1 MKKLLYVMA
10 SLAVLFTGCTRELES
25 RLTQVESR
33 LAKVEEQVKEL
44 NSQVSLI
51 QNLING
57 KYFIQSAA
65 ELPDG
70 SGYKLVLVDK
80 DGNVTEKT
88 VLNGKDGKTGKD
100 GVSPVVSVK
109 QDTDGNYYWTLN
121 GEWLLVDGKKVRA
134 NGTDGKDGENGKD
147 GVNAPSTEFKVEN
160 GKWYV
165 KIGDGAWTYVGEA
178 VTEVTGPIVA
188 VDASADDVVVI
199 TLADN
204 TVLELPKASVAV
216 KLQIL
221 VDDTAFASVKAGQ
234 TQSTEYEV
242 KVPAGVTY
250 TLDSYEPENWKVTLS
265 EPKDNK
271 GIVSISVPATG
282 KSAKV
287 LLIAN
292 GSDGSSYAKVL
303 HVGVEEGEP
312 EEETPVVLQE
322 LVDASAGSIDLP
334 AGAAEVTFSAD
345 WLTLSGGK
353 LLVAANDTYDSRL
366 GVVSFKVG
374 EKSYTLTVMQAQK
387 DAIVLTD
394 NTIAVGADGETVPFV
409 IKANVAVE
417 AVTDVDWITVAPA
430 TKGLEEK
437 PYTVTVAA
445 NESTEAREGKITFS
459 SGDLQQVVAVSQ
471 EGAEVIV
478 PPMPVTGDYVLLT
491 DASELQEGDEL
502 IFVNQARNYAMGAQ
516 SGTYRSRVAVTVT
529 DDTISE
535 PGDDVVIVT
544 LEGEEG
550 AWNLKVADG
559 YLAAQSSA
567 KNQLVTI
574 ASVTDYA
581 TWTISIT
588 DAGLATVKAAAGA
601 RNQLLYNSQNGSQRF
616 CCYANTGNN
625 TKEVLI
631 FRKAAT
637 PAEPV
642 TQYNELGLYLGKQ
655 QRLYTAGTDQYVRSY
670 NGNALQFVLL
680 EPAAKE
686 QVKLSGFTTGLKPG
700 DAVTVSVD
708 WKKGKTQ
715 VLDKEYSMTVLKD
728 ESGKLWIGDA
738 KGRGFI
744 IRK

>member
-1 MKKLLYVMA
+1 MA
-10 SLAVLFTGCTRELES
+10 SLALLAGCTRELES
-25 RLTQVESR
+25 RLSDVESR
-33 LAKVEEQVKEL
+33 LAKVEDQVKEL

-51 QNLING
+51 QQLLNG
-57 KYFIQSAA
+57 KYFIQSAEA
-65 ELPDG
+65 LSDG

-121 GEWLLVDGKKVRA
+121 GEWLLVGGEKVRA
-134 NGTDGKDGENGKD
+134 NGVDGTDGKDGKD
-147 GVNAPSTEFKVEN
+147 APATQFKVEN

-165 KIGDGAWTYVGEA
+165 KFGDGAWMYVGEA

-188 VDASADDVVVI
+188 IDASADDVVKI

-204 TVLELPKASVAV
+204 TVLEVPKASVAV

-221 VDDTAFASVKAGQ
+221 VDAAAFASVKAGQ

-250 TLDSYEPENWKVTLS
+250 TLDSYEPENWKVTIS

-271 GIVSISVPATG
+271 GILSISVPATG

-303 HVGVEEGEP
+303 HVGVEGSDP
-312 EEETPVVLQE
+312 EEMQVVLQE
-322 LVDASAGSIDLP
+322 MVDASAGSIDLP
-334 AGAAEVTFSAD
+334 AGAAEVVFSVD

-374 EKSYTLTVMQAQK
+374 EKSYTLAVMQAQK

-394 NTIAVGADGETVPFV
+394 NTIAVGADGATVPFV
-409 IKANVAVE
+409 VKANVAVE
-417 AVTDVDWITVAPA
+417 AVSDVDWITVTPA
-430 TKGLEEK
+430 TKGLEDK
-437 PYTVTVAA
+437 PYTVTVAV

-459 SGDLQQVVAVSQ
+459 NGELRQVVTVSQ

-502 IFVNQARNYAMGAQ
+502 IFVNQAKNYAMGAQ
-516 SGTYRSRVAVTVT
+516 NDTYRSRVAVTVE
-529 DDTISE
+529 DDSISE

-544 LEGEEG
+544 LEGAEG
-550 AWNLKVADG
+550 AWNLKVPEG

-631 FRKAAT
+631 FRKAST

-655 QRLYTAGTDQYVRSY
+655 ERVYQAGIDQYVRSY
-670 NGNALQFVLL
+670 DGSALQFVLL

>member
-1 MKKLLYVMA
+1 MA
-10 SLAVLFTGCTRELES
+10 SFALLVGCTQELES
-25 RLTQVESR
+25 RLSDVESR
-33 LAKVEEQVKEL
+33 LAKVEDQVKEL

-51 QNLING
+51 QHLLNG
-57 KYFIQSAA
+57 KYFVQSAEA
-65 ELPDG
+65 LSDG
-70 SGYKLVLVDK
+70 SGYKLVLVDR
-80 DGNVTEKT
+80 DGNMLEKT
-88 VLNGKDGKTGKD
+88 VLNGKTGKD

-109 QDTDGNYYWTLN
+109 QDIDGNYYWTLN

-134 NGTDGKDGENGKD
+134 NGTDGKDGAD
-147 GVNAPSTEFKVEN
+147 PPSTEFKVEN

-188 VDASADDVVVI
+188 IDASADDVVKI

-204 TVLELPKASVAV
+204 TVLEVPKASVAV

-221 VDDTAFASVKAGQ
+221 VDAAAFASVKAGQ

-250 TLDSYEPENWKVTLS
+250 TLDSYEPENWKVTIS

-271 GIVSISVPATG
+271 GILSISVPATG
-282 KSAKV
+282 ESAKV

-303 HVGVEEGEP
+303 HVGVEESDP
-312 EEETPVVLQE
+312 EETQVVLQE
-322 LVDASAGSIDLP
+322 MVDASAGSIDLP
-334 AGAAEVTFSAD
+334 AGAAEVVFSVD

-366 GVVSFKVG
+366 GLVSFKVG
-374 EKSYTLTVMQAQK
+374 EKSYMLAVMQAQK

-409 IKANVAVE
+409 VKANVAVE
-417 AVTDVDWITVAPA
+417 AVSDVDWITVTPA
-430 TKGLEEK
+430 TKGLEDK
-437 PYTVTVAA
+437 PYTVTVAV
-445 NESTEAREGKITFS
+445 NESTEAREGRITFS
-459 SGDLQQVVAVSQ
+459 NGELRQVVTVSQ

-502 IFVNQARNYAMGAQ
+502 IVVNQAKKYAMGTQ
-516 SGTYRSRVAVTVT
+516 NGTFRSRAAVTVT

-535 PGDDVVIVT
+535 PGDGVAIVT
-544 LEGEEG
+544 LEREEG
-550 AWNLKVADG
+550 AWNLKVSEG

-581 TWTISIT
+581 TWTISVT
-588 DAGLATVKAAAGA
+588 DTGLATVKAAAGA
-601 RNQLLYNSQNGSQRF
+601 RNQLLYNSQSGNERF
-616 CCYANTGNN
+616 SCYAAISTNA
-625 TKEVLI
+625 KEVLI
-631 FRKAAT
+631 FRKAST

-700 DAVTVSVD
+700 DAVTVFVD

-738 KGRGFI
+738 RGRGFI

>member
-1 MKKLLYVMA
+1 MA
-10 SLAVLFTGCTRELES
+10 SFALLVGCTQELES
-25 RLTQVESR
+25 RLSDVESR
-33 LAKVEEQVKEL
+33 LAKVEDQVKEL

-51 QNLING
+51 QQLLNG
-57 KYFIQSAA
+57 KYFIQSAEA
-65 ELPDG
+65 LSDG

-134 NGTDGKDGENGKD
+134 NGVDGTDGKDGKD
-147 GVNAPSTEFKVEN
+147 APATDFKVEN

-188 VDASADDVVVI
+188 IDASADDVVKI

-204 TVLELPKASVAV
+204 TVLEVPKASVAV

-221 VDDTAFASVKAGQ
+221 VDAAAFASVKAGQ

-250 TLDSYEPENWKVTLS
+250 TLDSYEPENWKVTIS

-271 GIVSISVPATG
+271 GILSISVPATG

-303 HVGVEEGEP
+303 HVGVEGSDP
-312 EEETPVVLQE
+312 EEMQVVLQE
-322 LVDASAGSIDLP
+322 MVDASAGSIDLP
-334 AGAAEVTFSAD
+334 AGAAEVVFSVD

-374 EKSYTLTVMQAQK
+374 EKSYTLAVMQAQK

-409 IKANVAVE
+409 VKANVAVE
-417 AVTDVDWITVAPA
+417 AVADVDWITVTPA
-430 TKGLEEK
+430 TKGLEDK
-437 PYTVTVAA
+437 PYTVKVAA

-459 SGDLQQVVAVSQ
+459 NGELRQVVTVSQ
-471 EGAEVIV
+471 AAGEPVL
-478 PPMPVTGDYVLLT
+478 PPVGGVFELLT
-491 DASELQEGDEL
+491 DASILQEGDEL
-502 IFVNQARNYAMGAQ
+502 LLVNQAKDFAMGAQ
-516 SGTYRSRVAVTVT
+516 NGTYRSRTAITVVDNAVAEPGEGVAV
-529 DDTISE
+529 I
-535 PGDDVVIVT
+535 T

-550 AWNLKVADG
+550 AWNLRVADG
-559 YLAAQSSA
+559 YLAAQPGA
-567 KNQLVTI
+567 NNQLLTMDAVTE
-574 ASVTDYA
+574 YA
-581 TWTISIT
+581 TWTISIA
-588 DAGLATVKAAAGA
+588 DNGIATVKAAAGA
-601 RNQLLYNSQNGSQRF
+601 RNLLLYNSQATRF
-616 CCYANTGNN
+616 SCYANTGTT

-631 FRKAAT
+631 FHKAGT
-637 PAEPV
+637 PATPV
-642 TQYNELGLYLGKQ
+642 TQYDALGLYLGKQ

-686 QVKLSGFTTGLKPG
+686 QVKLSGFTTDLKTG
-700 DAVTVSVD
+700 DAVTVAVN

-715 VLDKEYSMTVLKD
+715 VLDKQYSMTVLK
-728 ESGKLWIGDA
+728 EENGKLWVGDA

>member
-1 MKKLLYVMA
+1 MKKLLCLMA
-10 SLAVLFTGCTRELES
+10 SFALLVGCTRELES
-25 RLTQVESR
+25 RLSDVESR
-33 LAKVEEQVKEL
+33 LAKVEDQVKEL

-51 QNLING
+51 QQLLNG
-57 KYFIQSAA
+57 KYFVQSAEA
-65 ELPDG
+65 LSDG

-80 DGNVTEKT
+80 DGNSLEKT
-88 VLNGKDGKTGKD
+88 VLNGKDGADGED
-100 GVSPVVSVK
+100 GVSPTVGVK
-109 QDTDGNYYWTLN
+109 KDTDGNYYWTLN
-121 GEWLLVDGKKVRA
+121 GEWLLVGGEKVRA
-134 NGTDGKDGENGKD
+134 NGVDGTDGKDGKD
-147 GVNAPSTEFKVEN
+147 APSTEFKVEN

-165 KIGDGAWTYVGEA
+165 KIGDGAWMYVGEA

-188 VDASADDVVVI
+188 IDASADDVVKI

-204 TVLELPKASVAV
+204 TVLEVPKASVAV

-221 VDDTAFASVKAGQ
+221 VDAAAFASVKAGQ

-250 TLDSYEPENWKVTLS
+250 TLDSYEPENWKVTIS

-271 GIVSISVPATG
+271 GILSISVPATG

-287 LLIAN
+287 LLIAG

-303 HVGVEEGEP
+303 HVGVEGSDP
-312 EEETPVVLQE
+312 EEMQVVLQE
-322 LVDASAGSIDLP
+322 MVDASAGSIDLP

-345 WLTLSGGK
+345 WLTLSVGK
-353 LLVAANDTYDSRL
+353 LLVAANETYDSRL
-366 GVVSFKVG
+366 AVVTFKVG
-374 EKSYTLTVMQAQK
+374 EKSYTLAVMQAQK

-394 NTIAVGADGETVPFV
+394 NTIAAGADGETVPFV
-409 IKANVAVE
+409 VKANVAVE
-417 AVTDVDWITVAPA
+417 AVSDVDWITVTPA
-430 TKGLEEK
+430 TKGLEDK
-437 PYTVTVAA
+437 PYTVTVAV

-459 SGDLQQVVAVSQ
+459 NGELRQVVTVSQ

-502 IFVNQARNYAMGAQ
+502 IVVNQAKNYAMGAQ
-516 SGTYRSRVAVTVT
+516 NGTYRSCVAVTVE
-529 DDTISE
+529 DDSISE

-544 LEGEEG
+544 LEGAEG
-550 AWNLKVADG
+550 AWNLKVPDG

-581 TWTISIT
+581 TWTISVT

-738 KGRGFI
+738 RGRGFI

>member
-1 MKKLLYVMA
+1 MKKLLCFMA
-10 SLAVLFTGCTRELES
+10 SLALLAGCTRELES
-25 RLTQVESR
+25 RLSDVETR
-33 LAKVEEQVKEL
+33 LAKVEDQVKEL

-51 QNLING
+51 QNLLDG
-57 KYFIQSAA
+57 KYFIQSAE
-65 ELPDG
+65 ELSDG

-322 LVDASAGSIDLP
+322 MVDATAGSIDLP

-345 WLTLSGGK
+345 WLTLSAGK
-353 LLVAANDTYDSRL
+353 LLVAANETYDSRL
-366 GVVSFKVG
+366 AVVSFKVG
-374 EKSYTLTVMQAQK
+374 EKTYSLTVMQAQK
-387 DAIVLTD
+387 DAIVLTESA
-394 NTIAVGADGETVPFV
+394 IAVGAEGDTVPFV

-417 AVTDVDWITVAPA
+417 AVADVDWITVAAA
-430 TKGLEEK
+430 TKGLEDK

-459 SGDLQQVVAVSQ
+459 NGGLQQVVAVSQ
-471 EGAEVIV
+471 EGAEIIA
-478 PPMPVTGDYVLLT
+478 PPTPVTGDYELLT

-502 IFVNQARNYAMGAQ
+502 IFVNQDKNYAMGAQ
-516 SGTYRSRVAVTVT
+516 SGTYRTRVAVTVE
-529 DDTISE
+529 DDSISE

-550 AWNLKVADG
+550 AWNLKVPDG

-567 KNQLVTI
+567 KNHLVTL

-581 TWTISIT
+581 TWTISVT
-588 DAGLATVKAAAGA
+588 EAGLATVKAAAGA
-601 RNQLLYNSQNGSQRF
+601 RNSLLYNNQRGNERF
-616 CCYANTGNN
+616 SCYANTG
-625 TKEVLI
+625 TYAKESLI
-631 FRKAAT
+631 FRKVST

-642 TQYNELGLYLGKQ
+642 TQYSELGLYLGKQ
-655 QRLYTAGTDQYVRSY
+655 QRLYAAGTDQYVRSY
-670 NGNALQFVLL
+670 DGDALQFVLL

-686 QVKLSGFTTGLKPG
+686 QVKLGGFTTGLKTG

-708 WKKGKTQ
+708 WKKGKNQ
-715 VLDKEYSMTVLKD
+715 VLDKQYSMTVLK
-728 ESGKLWIGDA
+728 EENGKLWVGDA

>member
-1 MKKLLYVMA
+1 MA
-10 SLAVLFTGCTRELES
+10 SFALLVGCTQELES
-25 RLTQVESR
+25 RLSDVESR
-33 LAKVEEQVKEL
+33 LAKVEDQVKEL

-51 QNLING
+51 QQLLNG
-57 KYFIQSAA
+57 KYFVQSAEA
-65 ELPDG
+65 LSDG
-70 SGYKLVLVDK
+70 SGYKLVLVDR
-80 DGNVTEKT
+80 DGNMLEKT
-88 VLNGKDGKTGKD
+88 VLNGKTGKD

-109 QDTDGNYYWTLN
+109 QDIDGNYYWTLN

-134 NGTDGKDGENGKD
+134 NGADGKDGAD
-147 GVNAPSTEFKVEN
+147 APSTEFKVEN

-165 KIGDGAWTYVGEA
+165 KIGDGAWMYVGEA

-188 VDASADDVVVI
+188 IDASADDVVKI

-204 TVLELPKASVAV
+204 TVLEVPKASVAV

-221 VDDTAFASVKAGQ
+221 VDAAAFASVKAGQ

-250 TLDSYEPENWKVTLS
+250 TLDSYEPENWKVTIS

-271 GIVSISVPATG
+271 GILSISVPATG

-287 LLIAN
+287 LLIAG

-303 HVGVEEGEP
+303 HVGVEESDP
-312 EEETPVVLQE
+312 EETQVVLQE
-322 LVDASAGSIDLP
+322 MVDASAGSIDLP
-334 AGAAEVTFSAD
+334 AGAAEVVFSVD

-374 EKSYTLTVMQAQK
+374 EKSYTLAVMQAQK

-409 IKANVAVE
+409 VKANVAVE
-417 AVTDVDWITVAPA
+417 AVSDVDWITVTPA
-430 TKGLEEK
+430 TKGLEDK
-437 PYTVTVAA
+437 PYTVTVAV

-459 SGDLQQVVAVSQ
+459 NGELRQVVTVSQ

-502 IFVNQARNYAMGAQ
+502 IVVNQAKNYAIGAQ
-516 SGTYRSRVAVTVT
+516 NGTYRSCVAVTVE
-529 DDTISE
+529 DDSISE
-535 PGDDVVIVT
+535 PDDDVVIVT
-544 LEGEEG
+544 LEGAEG
-550 AWNLKVADG
+550 AWNLKVPDG
-559 YLAAQSSA
+559 YLAAPSSA

-581 TWTISIT
+581 TWTISVT

-631 FRKAAT
+631 FRKAST
-637 PAEPV
+637 PAELV

-655 QRLYTAGTDQYVRSY
+655 QRLYAAGTDQYVRSY

-686 QVKLSGFTTGLKPG
+686 QVKLSGFTTDLKTG
-700 DAVTVSVD
+700 DAVTVAVN

-715 VLDKEYSMTVLKD
+715 VLDKQYSMTVLK
-728 ESGKLWIGDA
+728 EENGKLWVGDA

>member
-1 MKKLLYVMA
+1 MKKLLCFMA
-10 SLAVLFTGCTRELES
+10 SLALLAGCTRELES
-25 RLTQVESR
+25 RLSDVETR
-33 LAKVEEQVKEL
+33 LAKVEDQVKEL

-51 QNLING
+51 QNLLDG
-57 KYFIQSAA
+57 KYFIQSAE
-65 ELPDG
+65 ELSDG

-322 LVDASAGSIDLP
+322 MVDATAGSIDLP

-345 WLTLSGGK
+345 WLTLSAGK
-353 LLVAANDTYDSRL
+353 LLVAANETYDSRL
-366 GVVSFKVG
+366 AVVSFKVG
-374 EKSYTLTVMQAQK
+374 EKTYSLTVMQAQK
-387 DAIVLTD
+387 DAIVLTESA
-394 NTIAVGADGETVPFV
+394 IAVGAEGDTVPFV

-417 AVTDVDWITVAPA
+417 AVADVDWITVAAA
-430 TKGLEEK
+430 TK
-437 PYTVTVAA
+437 
-445 NESTEAREGKITFS
+445 
-459 SGDLQQVVAVSQ
+459 
-471 EGAEVIV
+471 
-478 PPMPVTGDYVLLT
+478 
-491 DASELQEGDEL
+491 
-502 IFVNQARNYAMGAQ
+502 
-516 SGTYRSRVAVTVT
+516 
-529 DDTISE
+529 
-535 PGDDVVIVT
+535 T
-544 LEGEEG
+544 L
-550 AWNLKVADG
+550 
-559 YLAAQSSA
+559 
-567 KNQLVTI
+567 
-574 ASVTDYA
+574 
-581 TWTISIT
+581 
-588 DAGLATVKAAAGA
+588 
-601 RNQLLYNSQNGSQRF
+601 
-616 CCYANTGNN
+616 
-625 TKEVLI
+625 
-631 FRKAAT
+631 
-637 PAEPV
+637 
-642 TQYNELGLYLGKQ
+642 
-655 QRLYTAGTDQYVRSY
+655 
-670 NGNALQFVLL
+670 
-680 EPAAKE
+680 
-686 QVKLSGFTTGLKPG
+686 
-700 DAVTVSVD
+700 
-708 WKKGKTQ
+708 
-715 VLDKEYSMTVLKD
+715 
-728 ESGKLWIGDA
+728 
-738 KGRGFI
+738 
-744 IRK
+744 

>member
-1 MKKLLYVMA
+1 MKKLLCLVA
-10 SLAVLFTGCTRELES
+10 SFALLVGCTQELES
-25 RLTQVESR
+25 RLSDVESR
-33 LAKVEEQVKEL
+33 LAKVEDQVKEL

-51 QNLING
+51 QQLLNG
-57 KYFIQSAA
+57 KYFVQSAEA
-65 ELPDG
+65 LSDG
-70 SGYKLVLVDK
+70 SGYKLVLVDR
-80 DGNVTEKT
+80 DGNMLEKT
-88 VLNGKDGKTGKD
+88 VLNGKTGKD

-109 QDTDGNYYWTLN
+109 QDIDGNYYWTLN

-134 NGTDGKDGENGKD
+134 NGADGKDGAD
-147 GVNAPSTEFKVEN
+147 APSTEFKVEN

-165 KIGDGAWTYVGEA
+165 KIGDGAWMYVGEA

-188 VDASADDVVVI
+188 IDASADDVVKI

-204 TVLELPKASVAV
+204 TVLEVPKASVAV

-221 VDDTAFASVKAGQ
+221 VDAAAFASVKAGQ

-250 TLDSYEPENWKVTLS
+250 TLDSYEPENWKVTIS

-271 GIVSISVPATG
+271 GILSISVPATG

-287 LLIAN
+287 LLIAG

-303 HVGVEEGEP
+303 HVGVEESDP
-312 EEETPVVLQE
+312 EETQVVLQE
-322 LVDASAGSIDLP
+322 MVDASAGSIDLP
-334 AGAAEVTFSAD
+334 AGAAEVVFSVD

-374 EKSYTLTVMQAQK
+374 EKSYTLAVMQAQK

-409 IKANVAVE
+409 VKANVAVE
-417 AVTDVDWITVAPA
+417 AVSDVDWITVTPA
-430 TKGLEEK
+430 TKGLEDK
-437 PYTVTVAA
+437 PYTVTVAV

-459 SGDLQQVVAVSQ
+459 NGELRQVVTVSQ

-502 IFVNQARNYAMGAQ
+502 IVVNQAKNYAIGAQ
-516 SGTYRSRVAVTVT
+516 NGTYRSCVAVTVE
-529 DDTISE
+529 DDSISE
-535 PGDDVVIVT
+535 PDDDVVIVT
-544 LEGEEG
+544 LEGAEG
-550 AWNLKVADG
+550 AWNLKVPDG
-559 YLAAQSSA
+559 YLAAPSSA

-581 TWTISIT
+581 TWTISVT

-631 FRKAAT
+631 FRKAST
-637 PAEPV
+637 PAELV

-655 QRLYTAGTDQYVRSY
+655 QRLYAAGTDQYVRSY

-686 QVKLSGFTTGLKPG
+686 QVKLSGFTTDLKTG
-700 DAVTVSVD
+700 DAVTVAVN

-715 VLDKEYSMTVLKD
+715 VLDKQYSMTVLK
-728 ESGKLWIGDA
+728 EENGKLWVGDA